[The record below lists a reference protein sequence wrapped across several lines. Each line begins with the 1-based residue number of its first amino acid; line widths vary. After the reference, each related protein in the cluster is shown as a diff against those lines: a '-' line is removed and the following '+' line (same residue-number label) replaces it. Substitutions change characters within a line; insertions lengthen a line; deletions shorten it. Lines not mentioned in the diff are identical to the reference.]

1 MASTGT
7 DTGAGGGAIVD
18 LAREV
23 GEVKGIVTSQAE
35 LIADLNTR
43 FSQFAVKFDR
53 LIVYPV
59 WGLAAAIAGKL
70 LGFDELV
77 RRIPD
82 LLQ

>member
-1 MASTGT
+1 MASADT
-7 DTGAGGGAIVD
+7 DTGAGTDAIVD
-18 LAREV
+18 LARKV
-23 GEVKGIVTSQAE
+23 AEVKVIVTSQAE
-35 LIADLNTR
+35 LICDLNTR
-43 FSQFAVKFDR
+43 FSQFAAKFDR

>member
-1 MASTGT
+1 MASTDT
-7 DTGAGGGAIVD
+7 DTGVSTDAIID

-35 LIADLNTR
+35 LISDLNTR
-43 FSQFAVKFDR
+43 FNQFAAKFDR

-82 LLQ
+82 LFQ

>member
-7 DTGAGGGAIVD
+7 DTGAGTDAIID

-35 LIADLNTR
+35 LISDLNTR
-43 FSQFAVKFDR
+43 FSQFAAKFDR
-53 LIVYPV
+53 LIVYPI
-59 WGLAAAIAGKL
+59 WCLAAAIAGKL

-82 LLQ
+82 LLR